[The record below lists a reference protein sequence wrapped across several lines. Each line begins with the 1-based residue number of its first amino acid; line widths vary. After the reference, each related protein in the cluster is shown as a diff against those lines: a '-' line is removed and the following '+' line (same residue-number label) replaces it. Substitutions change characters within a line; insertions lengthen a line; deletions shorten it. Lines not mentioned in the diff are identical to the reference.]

1 MIKKTALLLL
11 LIGLVLSACAPASTP
26 TPVITE
32 ASTEPSEVIPTEA
45 IPTVEVP
52 TPTLEIVHLKVA
64 QFPYMTEAP
73 YFIAQDEGFFAE
85 QGLEVEFVPF
95 AKSSDIIPALVQ
107 GQLDVSTVFIGAGFL
122 NAIASGADTKIV
134 AGKGYL
140 DGTACG
146 YTGWMAPVEAADS
159 GELNDIKN
167 WEGKRIAT
175 EKGTTSE
182 YALEVLLAQGG
193 LTLDDVEIMDVP
205 IFNRM
210 ESLKNGAI
218 DIAGAGEPWVFR
230 MEVSN
235 TAKMVK
241 SFNSYLPDLQWGVIA
256 YGPTLLGDNP
266 EVGIRFMK
274 AFVKGLQQY
283 NLGKTDRN
291 VEIISK
297 YTELT
302 PDEVRQTCW
311 QTMRADGDINLA
323 SIMELQQWFVD
334 KGFTTS
340 VLPEGDF
347 WEPKFIQAAG
357 E

>member
-1 MIKKTALLLL
+1 MIRKVILLLL
-11 LIGLVLSACAPASTP
+11 SSSLILSACAPTSTP
-26 TPVITE
+26 TAVPTITP
-32 ASTEPSEVIPTEA
+32 TQPTEVTPVVVE
-45 IPTVEVP
+45 PTA
-52 TPTLEIVHLKVA
+52 TLQLVHLKVA

-122 NAIASGADTKIV
+122 NAIAGGANTKIV

-146 YTGWMAPVEAADS
+146 YTGWMAPAQIADS
-159 GELNDIKN
+159 GTLNDIKN
-167 WEGKRIAT
+167 WAGKKIAT

-193 LTLDDVEIMDVP
+193 LTLNDVEIMDVP

-218 DIAGAGEPWVFR
+218 DIAGSGEPWVYR
-230 MEVSN
+230 MESSG
-235 TAKMVK
+235 TAKMIK

-256 YGPTLLGDNP
+256 YGPTLLEGNP
-266 EVGIRFMK
+266 GVGIRFMK
-274 AFVKGLQQY
+274 AFIKGLQQY

-291 VEIISK
+291 VEIIAK

-311 QTMRADGDINLA
+311 QTMRADA
-323 SIMELQQWFVD
+323 
-334 KGFTTS
+334 
-340 VLPEGDF
+340 
-347 WEPKFIQAAG
+347 
-357 E
+357 

>member
-1 MIKKTALLLL
+1 MKKIVLIALFVSLL
-11 LIGLVLSACAPASTP
+11 LSACAPTSTP
-26 TPVITE
+26 SPEPTLAPTNTVEATPIVV
-32 ASTEPSEVIPTEA
+32 EPS
-45 IPTVEVP
+45 
-52 TPTLEIVHLKVA
+52 PTLQTVHLKIA

-73 YFIAQDEGFFAE
+73 YFIAMDEGYFAE

-107 GQLDVSTVFIGAGFL
+107 GQIDVSTVFLGAGFL
-122 NAIASGADTKIV
+122 NAIAGGENTKIV

-140 DGTACG
+140 DANACA
-146 YTGWMAPVEAADS
+146 YTGWMASTEVADS

-167 WEGKRIAT
+167 WAGKKIAT

-182 YALEVLLAQGG
+182 YALEVLLAQAG

-210 ESLKNGAI
+210 ESIKNGAI

-230 MEVSN
+230 MESSN
-235 TAKMVK
+235 TAKMIK

-266 EVGIRFMK
+266 DVGNRFMK
-274 AFVKGLQQY
+274 AFIKGLQQY
-283 NLGKTDRN
+283 NQGKTDRN
-291 VEIISK
+291 VEIIAK

-302 PDEVRQTCW
+302 PDEVKQTCW
-311 QTMRADGDINLA
+311 QTMRADGDINIA
-323 SIMELQQWFVD
+323 SVMELQQWFFD

-340 VLPEGDF
+340 ILTEDKIWDPE
-347 WEPKFIQAAG
+347 FIQAAAK
-357 E
+357 